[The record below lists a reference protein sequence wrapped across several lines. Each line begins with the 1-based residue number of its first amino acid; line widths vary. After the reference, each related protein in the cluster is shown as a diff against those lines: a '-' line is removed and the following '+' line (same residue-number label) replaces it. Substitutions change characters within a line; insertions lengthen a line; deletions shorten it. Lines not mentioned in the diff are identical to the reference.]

1 MFEYVAAKKYTNNLS
16 NAVMML
22 SEFSGTNKAFNGFFE
37 YNPFSVSEFLSKL
50 DQALS
55 LSSSDKEDLM
65 KQAVSYLD
73 KASTSKWVDSF
84 LKDLKIAYKPRSV
97 SYYLGDQSIGID
109 SRVIIQRSD
118 LRKLN
123 IQ

>member
-1 MFEYVAAKKYTNNLS
+1 
-16 NAVMML
+16 MML